1 MVHKDRAYT
10 CKDLVQGIWGA
21 LLNFVFLSADHEL
34 TILSILFTRTSLN
47 LCNKYFLFLFLMQVV
62 CHSFFCYIPFHNVI
76 TPFFPIGPR
85 CSFKTFNDNHHDYL
99 SLATFSL
106 PSAFVSIKTAIDDV
120 IECHQWKLHR
130 IKSYKFSLRAD
141 VQYGAQLI
149 RQHAPPPCTPTHALP
164 EICQCASKW
173 HASTT
178 TATQTETMMMQ

>member
-1 MVHKDRAYT
+1 M
-10 CKDLVQGIWGA
+10 
-21 LLNFVFLSADHEL
+21 NFVFLSADHEFA
-34 TILSILFTRTSLN
+34 ILSILFTRTALN
-47 LCNKYFLFLFLMQVV
+47 LFNKYFLFLFLMQVV

-76 TPFFPIGPR
+76 TPFFPMGPR

-164 EICQCASKW
+164 EICQCASK
-173 HASTT
+173 
-178 TATQTETMMMQ
+178 